1 MDPERTEA
9 QAEALLATRR
19 ILARLKLELLET
31 GEDLAGELTEEDRQ
45 LLAHDTEW
53 RAEDDLRIFAEWHGA
68 LGTDPGVALR
78 EMGESL
84 ALHRLLIILRD
95 TRKDLGPK
103 EEETRPTTNK
113 RNGKEKESQET
124 KEHTERTKANEEQ
137 QTTGG
142 PQKYCGVQ
150 YYAKDRR

>member
-31 GEDLAGELTEEDRQ
+31 GEDLAGELTEEDR

-68 LGTDPGVALR
+68 LGTDPRVALR
-78 EMGESL
+78 EMGE
-84 ALHRLLIILRD
+84 RLR
-95 TRKDLGPK
+95 
-103 EEETRPTTNK
+103 
-113 RNGKEKESQET
+113 
-124 KEHTERTKANEEQ
+124 
-137 QTTGG
+137 GG
-142 PQKYCGVQ
+142 SAP
-150 YYAKDRR
+150 R